1 METLKKR
8 KPIVALLLSF
18 LTPGLGQIYNGQLK
32 RAVILYSVTLLLTML
47 RLFTDLFS
55 TLHGMIFCLLSAVGF
70 FLFIMFDALNNAIRL
85 KEITLRK
92 YNRWYLYV
100 TVVLI
105 QIFVISPPTRS
116 LMSFEAYKI
125 PVPSMAPTLQVGDY
139 LVINKKHY
147 SKKKPERNDIVVF
160 RRLGEPSKDYVKRVI
175 GLPGEKIE
183 IRFNKVF
190 INGEPLEEPFASSAD
205 KTMGIV
211 NMGPG
216 DIFSSVLVPSGSLFV
231 MGDNRDYSYDKG
243 FHGLVDIS
251 EVKGKVLYIY
261 WAKDK
266 NRIGMEI
273 R

>member
-1 METLKKR
+1 MGSLKKR

-70 FLFIMFDALNNAIRL
+70 FLFIMFDALYNAIRL

-100 TVVLI
+100 TVFLI

-125 PVPSMAPTLQVGDY
+125 PAPSMAPTLQVGDY
-139 LVINKKHY
+139 LVINKKY
-147 SKKKPERNDIVVF
+147 YKKRKPERNNIVVF

-183 IRFNKVF
+183 VRHKKVF
-190 INGEPLEEPFASSAD
+190 INGEPLEEPFETSDDTTIGSINGA
-205 KTMGIV
+205 
-211 NMGPG
+211 PG
-216 DIFSSVLVPSGSLFV
+216 DNFGPALVPIDSIFV
-231 MGDNRDYSYDKG
+231 MGDNRDHSYDSRFWG
-243 FHGLVDIS
+243 FVDIS

-266 NRIGMEI
+266 SRIGMEI